1 MVGEIKRNYLSGTK
15 LVTEKRPTWRDSGI
29 NEVVNSV
36 AGAVEAGNN
45 YFEREKQ
52 LVWKR
57 LNLEAAN
64 LQTEELNS
72 IRTAKSIEE
81 IPGIVENFQKK
92 LKENM
97 RGQKW
102 GKEWMENLGSGF
114 LSYNKQDVQNAFR
127 AKEKELAGISLNET
141 LKAYADQIAAAPED
155 EAAFFSADAD
165 KLIDADTYLTP
176 TEKQKAKEN
185 FAKLSVNGMV
195 NNNPEVAK
203 KALSDPGRFPNLTDI
218 ERREYLQKA
227 DNLLLAKEKD
237 RIAAEERERKE
248 IEETAKDELGA
259 AGIDYTLRNIN
270 SQEALALV
278 NKYKNIVPNEAEK
291 LLNHITGKTTET
303 DNPEILEQLRRDVAD
318 NKTDIRGI
326 TMARLK
332 GEITSSTAD
341 ELIKRGKA
349 LYGWSEEEKAGSPA
363 QSLLQ
368 RARAGEDMTSYIDE
382 GLVTG
387 TMTKTQADRLE
398 GISARIKK
406 YAPEYQ
412 EAIEMIN
419 TGGIVSDFQITNL
432 DLGDDAKTDLKN
444 YLAEKKEHESVVA
457 GKLFDDYSKLIV
469 NSEGSISETTLKALP
484 GWKKMTSE
492 QQDNLL
498 QGAKEKKDNIIL
510 RQQNII
516 SGQINS
522 GAVRNISDLSEKIA
536 SFGWGYEQGEMVQ
549 KLQKE
554 LALKQTDAYGVYSKA
569 IEVANNNMGS
579 VFSQNKETTLELEI
593 KEKVRDWIYDIY
605 MKGMDKGV
613 SPTELAEELSPE
625 KVLKYVESVRPSVSD
640 ILSDV
645 SGLDLTKENL
655 EMARDAVVVKNK
667 KTEIYELNENAGLED
682 IFDFRNSLD
691 AFVQNGG
698 DRKTAEDMKKQTDR
712 AFLQK
717 IAEFDNNEDGNT
729 TLGNAYRAINLKFGN
744 NLLIS
749 EKAALIQDIGN
760 LLKLNG
766 IRFDDYEN
774 RYFGGLIKVSTP
786 TENKDGQP
794 FDRQALTDMI
804 VKNVLVRF
812 VQNKNPGLSMAEAMA
827 VVNGTDIVKINE
839 MRSSAPAENTLPGN
853 MKIIEQNGQTYR
865 TMQDAQGREYIF

>member
-1 MVGEIKRNYLSGTK
+1 MAGNIQRGYMSGTK
-15 LVTEKRPTWRDSGI
+15 LLTEKRSTWRDNGVSQ
-29 NEVVNSV
+29 VVD
-36 AGAVEAGNN
+36 AVGNAAAARRD
-45 YFEREKQ
+45 FLDREKN

-57 LNLEAAN
+57 LNLEAAK
-64 LQTEELNS
+64 LQEEELAAINTASS
-72 IRTAKSIEE
+72 IDE
-81 IPGIVENFQKK
+81 IPGIIDGFEEK
-92 LKENM
+92 LRNNM
-97 RGQKW
+97 KDQKW
-102 GKEWMENLGSGF
+102 GKEWMENLGNGF
-114 LSYNKQDVQNAFR
+114 LSYNERDVASAVR
-127 AKEKELAGISLNET
+127 GKEKEFETINLNNT
-141 LKAYADQIAAAPED
+141 LKAYADKIAAAPED
-155 EAAFFSADAD
+155 EAFFLSADAD
-165 KLIDADTYLTP
+165 GLIDGSRYLTP
-176 TEKQKAKEN
+176 TEKEEIRSRFTDLAI
-185 FAKLSVNGMV
+185 NGMV
-195 NNNPEVAK
+195 STNPETAK
-203 KALSDPGRFPNLTDI
+203 KALSENGRFKNLTDLQ
-218 ERREYLQKA
+218 RKDYLQKA
-227 DNLLLAKEKD
+227 DDVLAAREKD
-237 RIAAEERERKE
+237 RLAAEERARKE

-270 SQEALALV
+270 SQDALALV

-291 LLNHITGKTTET
+291 LLNRITGTTTET
-303 DNPEILEQLRRDVAD
+303 DNPEILAQLRQKVAD
-318 NKTDIRGI
+318 NKTDVRAI
-326 TMARLK
+326 TIARLR
-332 GEITSSTAD
+332 GDITSSTAD

-349 LYGWSEEEKAGSPA
+349 LYGWSEEEKAGISS

-387 TMTKTQADRLE
+387 AMNKTQADRLTE
-398 GISARIKK
+398 ISTRVKK

-412 EAIEMIN
+412 DAIEMIN
-419 TGGIVSDFQITNL
+419 NGGIVSDFQITNL

-469 NSEGSISETTLKALP
+469 NSEGSISETMLKALP
-484 GWKKMTSE
+484 DFDKMTSE

-516 SGQINS
+516 SGQINA
-522 GAVRNISDLSEKIA
+522 GAIRNTSELAEKIA
-536 SFGWGYEQGEMVQ
+536 SFGWGYEQSAMVQ

-569 IEVANNNMGS
+569 VEIANNNMGS
-579 VFSQNKETTLELEI
+579 VFSQDKETTLELEI
-593 KEKVRDWIYDIY
+593 KGKVRDWIYDVY
-605 MKGMDKGV
+605 MKGMDKGL

-625 KVLKYVESVRPSVSD
+625 KILKYVESVRPSLSD

-645 SGLDLTKENL
+645 SGLNLTRENL
-655 EMARDAVVVKNK
+655 EMTRDAVVVKNK

-717 IAEFDNNEDGNT
+717 IAELDNNEDGNT
-729 TLGNAYRAINLKFGN
+729 TLGNAYRVINSKFGN

-774 RYFGGLIKVSTP
+774 RYLGGLIKVSTP
-786 TENKDGQP
+786 AENKDGQP

-804 VKNVLVRF
+804 IKNVLVRF
-812 VQNKNPGLSMAEAMA
+812 VQNKNPGLSMTEAMA

-839 MRSSAPAENTLPGN
+839 MGSSAPAENTLPGN

>member
-64 LQTEELNS
+64 LQTEELNA
-72 IRTAKSIEE
+72 IKTAKSIDE

-92 LKENM
+92 LKDNM

-102 GKEWMENLGSGF
+102 GKEWMEDLGGGF
-114 LSYNKQDVQNAFR
+114 LSYNQKDVQNAFR

-141 LKAYADQIAAAPED
+141 LKAYADQVAAAPED

-218 ERREYLQKA
+218 ERKEYLQKA
-227 DNLLLAKEKD
+227 DNLLVAKEKD
-237 RIAAEERERKE
+237 RLAAEERERKE
-248 IEETAKDELGA
+248 ITAAATNELGA
-259 AGIDYTLRNIN
+259 ASIDYTLGEIDA
-270 SQEALALV
+270 SQALELV
-278 NKYKNIVPNEAEK
+278 KKYKNIAPKSAQS
-291 LLNHITGKTTET
+291 LLNQITGKTAEA
-303 DNPEILEQLRRDVAD
+303 DNPEILAQLRQKVAD
-318 NKTDIRGI
+318 NKTDVRAI
-326 TMARLK
+326 TIARLR
-332 GEITSSTAD
+332 GDITSSTAD

-349 LYGWSEEEKAGSPA
+349 LHGWTEEENVGISP
-363 QSLLQ
+363 QNLLQ
-368 RARAGEDMTSYIDE
+368 KAYAGEDMTSYIDE
-382 GLVTG
+382 GLVAG

-398 GISARIKK
+398 GISARVKK

-444 YLAEKKEHESVVA
+444 YLTEKKEHESVVA

-469 NSEGSISETTLKALP
+469 NSEGSISEATLKALP
-484 GWKKMTSE
+484 GWEKMTSE

-498 QGAKEKKDNIIL
+498 QGAEKKSNNIFL

-516 SGQINS
+516 SGQINA
-522 GAVRNISDLSEKIA
+522 GAIRNTSELAERIA
-536 SFGWGYEQGEMVQ
+536 SFGWGYEQGAMVQ

-569 IEVANNNMGS
+569 IEIANNNMGS
-579 VFSQNKETTLELEI
+579 IFSQDKETTLELET
-593 KEKVRDWIYDIY
+593 KEKVRDWIYDVY
-605 MKGMDKGV
+605 MKGMDKGL
-613 SPTELAEELSPE
+613 SPTELAESLSPE
-625 KVLKYVESVRPSVSD
+625 NILKYVESVRPSVSD

-645 SGLDLTKENL
+645 SGLNLTKENL
-655 EMARDAVVVKNK
+655 EMNRDAVVVKNK

-712 AFLQK
+712 ALLQK
-717 IAEFDNNEDGNT
+717 IAELDNDRDGGT
-729 TLGNAYRAINLKFGN
+729 ILGNAYRAINLKFGN

-766 IRFDDYEN
+766 IRFDNYEKN
-774 RYFGGLIKVSTP
+774 YLGGLIKISTP
-786 TENKDGQP
+786 AENENGQS
-794 FDRQALTDMI
+794 FDRQTLTDMI
-804 VKNVLVRF
+804 VKNVLIRF
-812 VQNKNPGLSMAEAMA
+812 VQNKNPGLSMTEAMA

-839 MRSSAPAENTLPGN
+839 MGSSAPAENILPGN